1 MKHICVF
8 CGSSP
13 GARPEY
19 VRAAQ
24 ALGRTLAAKKI
35 GLVYGGAK
43 VGMMGALASASVEAG
58 GEVTGVMPRSL
69 VAKEVAFTGLRDLR
83 IVETMHERKALMAEL
98 SDGFIALPGG
108 LGTIEEFF
116 EIMTWAQL
124 GMHKKPC
131 GLLNIGGYYDA
142 LAGFIDHATEEQFIS
157 PSGRSLM
164 LVDDSPER
172 LLRKFELYEAPS
184 SDKAS
189 WALRM
194 SCKLSDAGSRT

>member
-1 MKHICVF
+1 MKRICVF

-19 VRAAQ
+19 AFAAKE
-24 ALGRTLAAKKI
+24 LGRLLARKKI
-35 GLVYGGAK
+35 GLVYGGAR
-43 VGMMGALASASVEAG
+43 VGMMGAIAAAAVEAG
-58 GEVTGVMPRSL
+58 GEVTGVMPGSL
-69 VAKEVAFTGLRDLR
+69 VRREVAYTGLKDLR

-98 SDGFIALPGG
+98 SDGFVALPGG

-116 EIMTWAQL
+116 EVLTWAQL

-131 GLLNIGGYYDA
+131 GLLNVGGYFDP
-142 LAGFIDHATEEQFIS
+142 LARFLDHAVDQQFVS
-157 PSGRSLM
+157 PASRG
-164 LVDDSPER
+164 LVIVEKTPEA
-172 LLRKFELYEAPS
+172 LLARFERYEAPQ

-194 SCKLSDAGSRT
+194 SDKLTGI

>member
-1 MKHICVF
+1 MKRICVF

-13 GARPEY
+13 GLRPEY
-19 VRAAQ
+19 VVAARE
-24 ALGRTLAAKKI
+24 LGTLLARQKI
-35 GLVYGGAK
+35 GLVYGGAR

-58 GEVTGVMPRSL
+58 GEVIGVMPASL
-69 VAKEVAFTGLRDLR
+69 VQKEVAHNGLKDLR
-83 IVETMHERKALMAEL
+83 IVETMHERKALMGEL

-116 EIMTWAQL
+116 EVLTWAQL

-131 GLLNIGGYYDA
+131 GLLNINGYFDP
-142 LAGFIDHATEEQFIS
+142 LACFIDHAVAQQFVS
-157 PSGRSLM
+157 PASRSLVIM
-164 LVDDSPER
+164 EKTPEN
-172 LLRKFELYEAPS
+172 LLLKFANYQAPQ

-194 SCKLSDAGSRT
+194 SDKLAGL